1 MQSWWKLLL
10 SENNRRNFMNTMS
23 KFTENQEKAVQILKT
38 LNEFLQFGKNKL
50 GAAIEAA
57 LLKKIEH
64 AISDVQSE
72 KLKVALIGG
81 FSEGKT
87 SIAAAW
93 LDKLDKSS
101 MNISERESSNEVKIY
116 ELPDDKITLIDTPGL
131 FGFREQTNPDTMQ
144 VEKYKDITKKYV
156 SEAHIILYVMNSVNP
171 IKASHDEELR
181 WLFRDLNLLPRTIFV
196 LSRFDEVADIE
207 DESEYQN
214 NLKIKKENI
223 MSRLSEAIGLNV
235 EEKNEFIAVAVSAN
249 PFGEGIEYW
258 FSRSDEYRK
267 LSHIDSLKEA
277 TTEIIERN
285 GSMPA
290 IIYEAQKSVISD
302 VISKQ
307 LPIIKEQNDK
317 LNTEMKIISNAKKR
331 YGEDLNNLQGT
342 IRQAKS
348 NLRDFFTSYFS
359 GLISQVNG
367 TSIETFQDFFIMEIG
382 NEGAIINSRIKEAIE
397 NETQSVDFKIS
408 QTQNLVATEVSHY
421 NSAVGD
427 LFVQGVKTVTQN
439 LKITNTTVKGARD
452 LLKLPIKFK
461 PWQAVKIAGGVMKA
475 LPLIGVALDAFSL
488 WSEAKDKDKFQKAK
502 TEVANNLAVQQSE
515 WLSLLDSDDFIKLF
529 FPHYMELV
537 SNQNEIDKKIQ
548 EQAEYSKNVEAWYNQ
563 GISIANKFK
572 EL

>member
-1 MQSWWKLLL
+1 M
-10 SENNRRNFMNTMS
+10 
-23 KFTENQEKAVQILKT
+23 
-38 LNEFLQFGKNKL
+38 
-50 GAAIEAA
+50 
-57 LLKKIEH
+57 LKKIEH

>member
-1 MQSWWKLLL
+1 M
-10 SENNRRNFMNTMS
+10 
-23 KFTENQEKAVQILKT
+23 KFIN
-38 LNEFLQFGKNKL
+38 
-50 GAAIEAA
+50 
-57 LLKKIEH
+57 
-64 AISDVQSE
+64 
-72 KLKVALIGG
+72 
-81 FSEGKT
+81 
-87 SIAAAW
+87 
-93 LDKLDKSS
+93 
-101 MNISERESSNEVKIY
+101 
-116 ELPDDKITLIDTPGL
+116 
-131 FGFREQTNPDTMQ
+131 
-144 VEKYKDITKKYV
+144 
-156 SEAHIILYVMNSVNP
+156 
-171 IKASHDEELR
+171 
-181 WLFRDLNLLPRTIFV
+181 
-196 LSRFDEVADIE
+196 
-207 DESEYQN
+207 N

-223 MSRLSEAIGLNV
+223 ISRLSEAISLNAQ
-235 EEKNEFIAVAVSAN
+235 EKNDLIAVAVSAN

-307 LPIIKEQNDK
+307 LPTIKEQNDK

-348 NLRDFFTSYFS
+348 NPRDFFTSYFS

-397 NETQSVDFKIS
+397 NETQSVDFQIS

-427 LFVQGVKTVTQN
+427 LVMQGVKTATKN
-439 LKITNTTVKGARD
+439 LKITNTTVKAARD
-452 LLKLPIKFK
+452 FLKLPIKFK

-488 WSEAKDKDKFQKAK
+488 WSEAKDKDDFQKAK

-548 EQAEYSKNVEAWYNQ
+548 EQADHSKDVEAWYNQ
-563 GISIANKFK
+563 GLSIANKFK

>member
-1 MQSWWKLLL
+1 
-10 SENNRRNFMNTMS
+10 MNTMS

-223 MSRLSEAIGLNV
+223 MSRLSVAIGLNV

-515 WLSLLDSDDFIKLF
+515 WLSLLDSDDFIKHF